1 MLIHRHRLLPSGFA
15 PLLLAFAPLFRSCV
29 WERAQLLLLG
39 AILAPGQR
47 TVCSVLRIV
56 GLGSETHFQN
66 YHRVLNRARW
76 SSRAASRI
84 LLGLLLQ
91 AFARSGPLLVGL
103 DDTIERRWGRK
114 IQARGIDRD
123 PVRSSHSHFVKT
135 SGLRWLS
142 LMLLVEIP
150 WAGRVWAL
158 PFFTVLAPS
167 ERYHQK
173 RHKRHKTLVN
183 WGRQMILQLRRWLP
197 ERPMVLVVDSGYAAL
212 EFLGCLA
219 NQKQAITCITRLRL
233 DAQLYAPAPPRRK
246 GQTGRPRRKGVR
258 LASLQQR
265 LRDRKTRWSKGTV
278 PHWYSAGPRTIQ
290 MATGTA
296 VWYRV
301 GLPVVPLRWILIRDP
316 QGTFRPQA
324 LLSTDREVAPGQA
337 VQWFVQ
343 RWQRETTFAEVRAK
357 LGVESQRQGSD
368 PAIARTTPCLLALF
382 SLIPLWASDL
392 HQRGKLSLRQW
403 AWYRK
408 PQLTFSDTIAAVR
421 QQLWSGSLFAGS
433 LRKQDPVEIPRVL
446 LQHLTEALCYA
457 A

>member
-1 MLIHRHRLLPSGFA
+1 MR
-15 PLLLAFAPLFRSCV
+15 
-29 WERAQLLLLG
+29 
-39 AILAPGQR
+39 
-47 TVCSVLRIV
+47 
-56 GLGSETHFQN
+56 
-66 YHRVLNRARW
+66 
-76 SSRAASRI
+76 SSRSH
-84 LLGLLLQ
+84 
-91 AFARSGPLLVGL
+91 LV
-103 DDTIERRWGRK
+103 K
-114 IQARGIDRD
+114 A
-123 PVRSSHSHFVKT
+123 

-142 LMLLVEIP
+142 LRLLVEIP

-158 PFFTVLAPS
+158 PFLSVLAPS

-173 RHKRHKTLVN
+173 RQQRHKTLVDG
-183 WGRQMILQLRRWLP
+183 GRQMMLPLRRWLP
-197 ERPMVLVVDSGYAAL
+197 ERPIVLVVDSGYAAL

-246 GQTGRPRRKGVR
+246 GQIGRPRRKGVR

-265 LRDRKTRWSKGTV
+265 LMDRKTRWSKVTV

-290 MATGTA
+290 IATGTA

-316 QGTFRPQA
+316 QGMFRPQA
-324 LLSTDREVAPGQA
+324 LLSTDLEVAPGQV

-343 RWQRETTFAEVRAK
+343 RWQLETTFAEVRAQ
-357 LGVESQRQGSD
+357 LGVESQRQWSD
-368 PAIARTTPCLLALF
+368 RAIARTTPCLLALF
-382 SLIPLWASDL
+382 SLVTLWASDL

-433 LRKQDPVEIPRVL
+433 PQKQDPIEIPRVL